1 MPEQSVRDFLQRAM
15 GYTLS
20 GTAQEQCLL
29 VMIGVGANGKSTF
42 ANTMAKM
49 MGDYAGTTP
58 MTTLTVQ
65 KYNNPAGND
74 LAELVGKRFVY
85 AAEGEGSD
93 TLAEAK
99 VKWMTGGEPI
109 TARKLYKNFFTFT
122 PAFTLWLA
130 TNELPRVQGTTEGIW
145 RRFNVIEFP
154 ITIPASRRD
163 HNLSRKLLGEL
174 PGILNFALEGYRAWK
189 REGLNAPPQ
198 IRQATNSYRNEND
211 TVQQFIDSCCELE
224 ISAKETTISLH
235 SSFELWCAMSGMPT
249 VDRVKFG
256 KEMKRHGFESFHS
269 SSGNGWRGLKLKD
282 GTQAF

>member
-1 MPEQSVRDFLQRAM
+1 
-15 GYTLS
+15 
-20 GTAQEQCLL
+20 
-29 VMIGVGANGKSTF
+29 
-42 ANTMAKM
+42 
-49 MGDYAGTTP
+49 
-58 MTTLTVQ
+58 
-65 KYNNPAGND
+65 
-74 LAELVGKRFVY
+74 
-85 AAEGEGSD
+85 
-93 TLAEAK
+93 
-99 VKWMTGGEPI
+99 
-109 TARKLYKNFFTFT
+109 
-122 PAFTLWLA
+122 
-130 TNELPRVQGTTEGIW
+130 
-145 RRFNVIEFP
+145 VIEFP